1 MVFGVSQA
9 RLYRAPCRRAHAYAK
24 TIFCTCRFAV
34 NTFIAR
40 NVRVQSVLVKKTIY
54 GRCPKCKA
62 KSDLVVMSGDP
73 GREKFKCNQC
83 YHVFGM
89 DEL

>member
-1 MVFGVSQA
+1 MLFITGS
-9 RLYRAPCRRAHAYAK
+9 HATA
-24 TIFCTCRFAV
+24 CV
-34 NTFIAR
+34 
-40 NVRVQSVLVKKTIY
+40 VKKTIY

-62 KSDLVVMSGDP
+62 KGDLVVLSGDP
-73 GREKFKCNQC
+73 GREKFRCNQC

>member
-1 MVFGVSQA
+1 MQGLCSSGV
-9 RLYRAPCRRAHAYAK
+9 P
-24 TIFCTCRFAV
+24 
-34 NTFIAR
+34 
-40 NVRVQSVLVKKTIY
+40 KKTIY

-62 KSDLVVMSGDP
+62 KGDLVVMSGEA

>member
-1 MVFGVSQA
+1 MFITGS
-9 RLYRAPCRRAHAYAK
+9 HATA
-24 TIFCTCRFAV
+24 CV
-34 NTFIAR
+34 
-40 NVRVQSVLVKKTIY
+40 VKKTIY

-62 KSDLVVMSGDP
+62 KGDLVVLSGDP
-73 GREKFKCNQC
+73 GREKFRCNQC

>member
-1 MVFGVSQA
+1 MA
-9 RLYRAPCRRAHAYAK
+9 
-24 TIFCTCRFAV
+24 
-34 NTFIAR
+34 
-40 NVRVQSVLVKKTIY
+40 KKTIY

-62 KSDLVVMSGDP
+62 KGDLVVLSGTP

-83 YHVFGM
+83 FHAFGM

>member
-1 MVFGVSQA
+1 M
-9 RLYRAPCRRAHAYAK
+9 
-24 TIFCTCRFAV
+24 
-34 NTFIAR
+34 
-40 NVRVQSVLVKKTIY
+40 VKKTVY

>member
-1 MVFGVSQA
+1 MFKIQKGVNIT
-9 RLYRAPCRRAHAYAK
+9 L
-24 TIFCTCRFAV
+24 
-34 NTFIAR
+34 
-40 NVRVQSVLVKKTIY
+40 VQMAKKTVY

-62 KSDLVVMSGDP
+62 KSDLIVMSGTP
-73 GREKFKCNQC
+73 GKEKFKCNQC

>member
-1 MVFGVSQA
+1 MGLCSSKHV
-9 RLYRAPCRRAHAYAK
+9 P
-24 TIFCTCRFAV
+24 
-34 NTFIAR
+34 
-40 NVRVQSVLVKKTIY
+40 KKTIY
-54 GRCPKCKA
+54 GKCPKCKA

>member
-1 MVFGVSQA
+1 MHMHT
-9 RLYRAPCRRAHAYAK
+9 YRRWTHGLPYRE
-24 TIFCTCRFAV
+24 
-34 NTFIAR
+34 NTFIACDIG
-40 NVRVQSVLVKKTIY
+40 VQSVLVKKTIY

-62 KSDLVVMSGDP
+62 KSDLVVISGDP